1 MDKHKHAIIII
12 KNDKNEYL
20 QYYDK
25 NWRNYL
31 FLNCKLLENF
41 KEEDIVEEVTQRLK
55 LSNNNLKC
63 KYLDDKIHKK
73 YSVSAEKEKEYH
85 HYFYSI
91 EIENILGFMK
101 KKAFIIDNIKY
112 SWYSFEELESDSRIQ
127 EVNSD
132 IVEFIKKME
141 QKIKL

>member
-1 MDKHKHAIIII
+1 MNKHKHASRII

-20 QYYDK
+20 QYYEK
-25 NWRNYL
+25 NWKSYL
-31 FLNCKLLENF
+31 FLNCKLLDNF
-41 KEEDIVEEVTQRLK
+41 KEQDIMEEVTQRLK

-63 KYLDDKIHKK
+63 KYIDDKIHKK

-91 EIENILGFMK
+91 EIENMPSFMK
-101 KKAFIIDNIKY
+101 EESFSMNNIKY
-112 SWYSFEELESDSRIQ
+112 SWYSLEELENDSRIQ

-132 IVEFIKKME
+132 IVGFIKKME

>member
-1 MDKHKHAIIII
+1 MNRHKHAIIII

-25 NWRNYL
+25 NWKSYL
-31 FLNCKLLENF
+31 FLNCKLLGDF
-41 KEEDIVEEVTQRLK
+41 KEQDIAKEVTQRLK

-63 KYLDDKIHKK
+63 KYLEDKIHKK

-91 EIENILGFMK
+91 EIENMPIFMNEK
-101 KKAFIIDNIKY
+101 VFTLDSIKY
-112 SWYSFEELESDSRIQ
+112 SWYSLEELENDSRIQ

-132 IVEFIKKME
+132 IVGFIKEMD
-141 QKIKL
+141 Q